1 MNQMKKM
8 MMEKMMSAMVKP
20 EDMPQMMGAMMDRM
34 FSRMSSEDRIA
45 FVTTMMPK
53 YPSLIFAEIDPEAK
67 EKLAREMMS
76 KMVSILEGQITQKR
90 PS

>member
-1 MNQMKKM
+1 MNQMKK

-34 FSRMSSEDRIA
+34 FSQMSSEDRIA

-53 YPSLIFAEIDPEAK
+53 CLSLIFAEIGPEAK
-67 EKLAREMMS
+67 EKLPREMIG
-76 KMVSILEGQITQKR
+76 KMVSILEGQINQKT
-90 PS
+90 SS